1 MDIFDFLHY
10 LIGIII
16 VTIFIL
22 IIIKLHNYFS
32 KNNVS
37 ITNQILTEQFV
48 GNQKQAQAQAAQAQ
62 AQTQAKAQA
71 QEKIEAKVKAKALA
85 RAKEDEQMR
94 AQEEA
99 RSNKYAS
106 TEF

>member
-16 VTIFIL
+16 VAIFIC

-32 KNNVS
+32 KDNVS

-48 GNQKQAQAQAAQAQ
+48 GNQKQADAQAAQDQAQ
-62 AQTQAKAQA
+62 AQAKAQA
-71 QEKIEAKVKAKALA
+71 KEKIEAKVKAKAQA
-85 RAKEDEQMR
+85 QAQEE

-99 RSNKYAS
+99 RAKKYA
-106 TEF
+106 

>member
-16 VTIFIL
+16 VAIFIC

-32 KNNVS
+32 KDNVS

-48 GNQKQAQAQAAQAQ
+48 GNQKQADAQAQ
-62 AQTQAKAQA
+62 AQAQAKAQAKAQA
-71 QEKIEAKVKAKALA
+71 QEKIEAKVKAKAQA
-85 RAKEDEQMR
+85 RAQEEAQMR

-99 RSNKYAS
+99 RSKKYA
-106 TEF
+106 